1 MAGRPREGW
10 SAENQQRAQA
20 AGHPTWEAWAEHL
33 EANGPYAKV
42 CGARNGKGTPCGRPA
57 GHGTKH
63 PGTGRCRHHFG
74 NVPVGP
80 SHPKY
85 KHGRYVTTVAMPSDI
100 LARRQAAAEDPHLLS
115 LTEQIATA
123 NAKEERLLVRLGT
136 LEAEPVPTRGPDEDP
151 AAFLNR
157 RMAFYQARERLW
169 DDLLLWAEQKRRL
182 VRSEMDLRVAHH
194 DMVTRDQLRLMVDW
208 VGMALREALEEKV
221 ADPKERNAAYTV
233 FAHRMRQ
240 YQQGGQA

>member
-1 MAGRPREGW
+1 MATLPRKGW
-10 SAENQQRAQA
+10 SAKHDVLAQA
-20 AGHPTWEAWAEHL
+20 AGYTDWAAWCDAVEAASRWPTI
-33 EANGPYAKV
+33 
-42 CGARNGKGTPCGRPA
+42 CGGKNNHGTPCGQQA
-57 GHGTKH
+57 GMGTKH
-63 PGTGRCRHHFG
+63 ARTGRCKHHFG
-74 NVPVGP
+74 NALAGP
-80 SHPKY
+80 ASHNY
-85 KHGRYVTTVAMPSDI
+85 KHGRYVETVAMPADI
-100 LARRQAAAEDPHLLS
+100 LARRDAAAEDPELLS
-115 LTEQIATA
+115 LAKQIATA
-123 NAKEERLLVRLGT
+123 NVREERLLVRLAE
-136 LEAEPVPTRGPDEDP
+136 LEATPAPVQVEGESARDYARRLLQFTGDR
-151 AAFLNR
+151 AA
-157 RMAFYQARERLW
+157 LW